1 MNLLQRNL
9 ALFAEAKNRISLSYI
24 HMLPWKNNKEID
36 EELAFFPEPVTCVH
50 THAHTDTHVLTLSW
64 PATLSTFCRYASYLI
79 ATLESPNTFL
89 N

>member
-36 EELAFFPEPVTCVH
+36 EELAFFLSLSHVCIRTRTRTH
-50 THAHTDTHVLTLSW
+50 TYSLSPGLQPSAHFADMLPT
-64 PATLSTFCRYASYLI
+64 
-79 ATLESPNTFL
+79 
-89 N
+89 